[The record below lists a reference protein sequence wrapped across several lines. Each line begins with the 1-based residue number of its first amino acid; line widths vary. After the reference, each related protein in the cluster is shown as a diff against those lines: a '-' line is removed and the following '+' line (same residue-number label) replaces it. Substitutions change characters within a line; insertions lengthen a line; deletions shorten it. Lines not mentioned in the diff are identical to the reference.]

1 MEIVNAEVQFK
12 KKKQSVMV
20 VSFNIMPNLVIL
32 NKALQEQDNGVIP
45 ADKDQ
50 LVNEIPCKAVLQQH
64 PVQKVNNQEVG
75 LVP

>member
-64 PVQKVNNQEVG
+64 PVQEVNNQEVG